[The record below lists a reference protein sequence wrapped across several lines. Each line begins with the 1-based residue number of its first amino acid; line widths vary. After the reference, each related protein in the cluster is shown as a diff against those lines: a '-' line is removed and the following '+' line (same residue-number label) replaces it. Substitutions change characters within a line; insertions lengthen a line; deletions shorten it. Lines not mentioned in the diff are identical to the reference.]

1 MLIKS
6 NFQAHEYMQRSF
18 GELYTQRLA
27 KGRVEKLD
35 MLEKKLEDMQCS
47 SDSTARKYVET
58 MFSINTKDLL
68 AAATWIIDFNGNFG
82 YIKKIKNDEVILK
95 NEGVGICNVFCAPF
109 LSDPQQS
116 NKRVLNV
123 RDVFLMGNSAGIS
136 WQEAINYLK
145 GFEAKNNLVYIK
157 QHKAVKGV
165 EELQNLS
172 VSLLARYEKNDL
184 IDILKREANAFC
196 SERERDR
203 LRDITSSKNLIFG
216 TEYEQR
222 IKFLEDKKYIES
234 NRLLI
239 KGQVASEIRTL
250 NDIIV
255 TEMLFSNEFNDMKGE
270 EVLAIFSCMVS
281 NERENVQVAKKSND
295 IKLKY
300 SEEVG
305 ECMSLEDKNVDLGF
319 LDALERYE
327 HAYSK
332 ELIEYGISE
341 GVELNYSAIKP
352 VYLWCKGYALNTCVT
367 NSISKG
373 GFVRV
378 ILRLH
383 ESIREMKFVCQHIEN
398 NNLYNKLEQLEK
410 TILRDVVVEQS
421 LYLTNHAQLESVVR
435 NNTHSS

>member
-1 MLIKS
+1 M
-6 NFQAHEYMQRSF
+6 
-18 GELYTQRLA
+18 
-27 KGRVEKLD
+27 
-35 MLEKKLEDMQCS
+35 
-47 SDSTARKYVET
+47 
-58 MFSINTKDLL
+58 
-68 AAATWIIDFNGNFG
+68 
-82 YIKKIKNDEVILK
+82 
-95 NEGVGICNVFCAPF
+95 
-109 LSDPQQS
+109 
-116 NKRVLNV
+116 
-123 RDVFLMGNSAGIS
+123 
-136 WQEAINYLK
+136 
-145 GFEAKNNLVYIK
+145 
-157 QHKAVKGV
+157 
-165 EELQNLS
+165 
-172 VSLLARYEKNDL
+172 
-184 IDILKREANAFC
+184 
-196 SERERDR
+196 
-203 LRDITSSKNLIFG
+203 
-216 TEYEQR
+216 
-222 IKFLEDKKYIES
+222 EDKKYIES

-305 ECMSLEDKNVDLGF
+305 ECMSLEDKNVDFGF

-352 VYLWCKGYALNTCVT
+352 VYLWCKGYALNTCVA